1 MNARHA
7 RLPLLAW
14 SLAACM
20 AGLTEARA
28 ADDQTDRR
36 DATAPDAPQRS
47 AAGASKDHGSMD
59 HGSMDHGSVDHGSVD
74 HGSVD
79 HGSVDHGSVDHGSVD
94 HGSMDHGSMDHG
106 SMDHSSMDHSS
117 MDHGS
122 IDHGSIDHGSIDH
135 GSMDHGSMDHG
146 SMDHGSAHHSAAS
159 TGPALPP
166 ITDADRAAAFP
177 DLGGMR
183 MQDHMDDDP
192 VLASF
197 AFDRFE
203 WQDAPGDAAAWETKA
218 WVGRSFDRLWLR
230 SEGERS
236 GGRLEH
242 AQAEL
247 LWGHAFHPWW
257 DLMVGIRH
265 DFAPGASK
273 DWLAIGVQGLA
284 PYKFETQ
291 ATAYL
296 AGDGRIA
303 ATFEAEYELLLTNR
317 LILQPLV
324 EAKLYSRTDAARGT
338 GAGLDSLE
346 AGLRLR
352 YEIRR
357 EFAPYVGWVW
367 QRRYGDGADLAR
379 AHGEPVEDG
388 RLVAGLRVW
397 F

>member
-1 MNARHA
+1 MNARHL
-7 RLPLLAW
+7 RLRLIALSAATFAA
-14 SLAACM
+14 SLSV
-20 AGLTEARA
+20 THA
-28 ADDQTDRR
+28 ADGETSRR
-36 DATAPDAPQRS
+36 DAAETHAPRRS
-47 AAGASKDHGSMD
+47 AGHEPKDSSSTDHGSTDHGSMD
-59 HGSMDHGSVDHGSVD
+59 HDSM
-74 HGSVD
+74 
-79 HGSVDHGSVDHGSVD
+79 
-94 HGSMDHGSMDHG
+94 
-106 SMDHSSMDHSS
+106 
-117 MDHGS
+117 
-122 IDHGSIDHGSIDH
+122 DH

-146 SMDHGSAHHSAAS
+146 SMDHGSMDHGSMDHGSIDHGTTGA

-192 VLASF
+192 VLASL
-197 AFDRFE
+197 AFDRLE
-203 WQDAPGDAAAWETKA
+203 WQDAPGGTAAWETKA
-218 WVGRSFDRLWLR
+218 WVGQSFDRLWLR

-257 DLMVGIRH
+257 DLMIGIRH

-324 EAKLYSRTDAARGT
+324 EARLYSRTDAARGT

-367 QRRYGDGADLAR
+367 QRRYGDAADLAR